1 MIHGIYWSTREDTM
15 ALNIRNRDTEQ
26 LAAALAALTGET
38 KTEAVRRAL
47 EERLERTRRTRG
59 HKRLVDEINEIA
71 DHCSSLPVLDAR
83 SADEI
88 LGYDEIG
95 LPR

>member
-1 MIHGIYWSTREDTM
+1 MIHSIYLSTREDTM
-15 ALNIRNRDTEQ
+15 ALNIRNRNTEQ

-47 EERLERTRRTRG
+47 EERLARTRRTRG
-59 HKRLVDEINEIA
+59 QKRLVDEINEIA